1 MKTKKIKIFAYARGF
16 FGRRKNCWT
25 IAVRAVHK
33 SWQKAYI
40 GRKLKKRDFRSQWIQ
55 QINAGA
61 RQHGVKY
68 SQLLKTLPVA
78 GLDLNRKVLATLA
91 ATEPYTFK
99 AIVDAA
105 KRTSPSIADVPVSTR
120 RRREP
125 KEVLR

>member
-1 MKTKKIKIFAYARGF
+1 MKSKKVKIFAYAKGF

-40 GRKLKKRDFRSQWIQ
+40 GRKQKKRDFRSQWIQ

-61 RQHGVKY
+61 RQHGVTYAKFM
-68 SQLLKTLPVA
+68 KTLPVA
-78 GLDLNRKVLATLA
+78 GLSLNRKVLADLA
-91 ATEPYTFK
+91 ATEPYSFK

-105 KRTSPSIADVPVSTR
+105 KLQSPDIAVSPVSTR
-120 RRREP
+120 RVKTE
-125 KEVLR
+125 EQLR